1 MTYTSSVAVPPRN
14 YRDVSLD
21 SNTGEA
27 SQLHILFERIGVQ
40 LGAMSSAGNLLI
52 GPNPETALLG
62 KNRRSQIHQNRHIE
76 LAIVLEGRLNL
87 WWEGK
92 FAVCPAGSV
101 LVIPARSRYL
111 PHCEVPNQRLGPHSV
126 VWIVLN
132 AGGGTI
138 HTCHFEIKTHY
149 LGEYYTFN
157 EPQTTGISR
166 VMAQE
171 LATRSEHYETVVRS
185 LVSCLLIWLSRAS
198 ILPIT
203 SVNSSGTPQGTETT
217 LAPEND
223 FQERVESYLLG
234 HYHRPLSLPEV
245 ARALG
250 CSPSFLCRRY
260 RQITGNTPFR
270 RLRDI
275 RIEAAKRLLQSD
287 LSVTRIAEMVGFDDV
302 FYFSRVFS
310 RMEGKSPQ
318 SYQKQMRSESQEGCV
333 IPFPSEP

>member
-1 MTYTSSVAVPPRN
+1 MNQTSPVAVPPRN

-21 SNTGEA
+21 SNTGDA
-27 SQLHILFERIGVQ
+27 SQLRDLFERVGVQ
-40 LGAMSSAGNLLI
+40 LGATSAAVNLLI
-52 GPNPETALLG
+52 GPNPETALLS
-62 KNRRSQIHQNRHIE
+62 KSRRSEVHQNRHIE
-76 LAIVLEGRLNL
+76 LAVVLEGRLNL
-87 WWEGK
+87 WWEGD
-92 FAVCPAGSV
+92 FTTCPTSSV
-101 LVIPARSRYL
+101 LVIPARCRYL
-111 PHCEVPNQRLGPHSV
+111 PHCEIPGQRLGSHSV

-138 HTCHFEIKTHY
+138 HTCHFEVKTHY
-149 LGEYYTFN
+149 LGEYFTFN
-157 EPQTTGISR
+157 EPQTTGITR

-171 LATRSEHYETVVRS
+171 LATRSDHFETVIRS

-203 SVNSSGTPQGTETT
+203 SVSSATPPQGTETQ

-223 FQERVESYLLG
+223 FQGRVESYLLG

-260 RQITGNTPFR
+260 RQITGHTPFR

-287 LSVTRIAEMVGFDDV
+287 LSITRIAEMVGFDDV

-310 RMEGKSPQ
+310 KVEGKSPQ
-318 SYQKQMRSESQEGCV
+318 SYQKQMRSESQ
-333 IPFPSEP
+333 